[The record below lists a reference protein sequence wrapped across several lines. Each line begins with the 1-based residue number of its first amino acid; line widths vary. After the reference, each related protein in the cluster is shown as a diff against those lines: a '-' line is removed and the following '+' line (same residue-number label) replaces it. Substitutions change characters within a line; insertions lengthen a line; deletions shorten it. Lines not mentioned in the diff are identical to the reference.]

1 MVPQVLF
8 VCPRNAGRS
17 PMAAALLEYLAQGR
31 VRARSAGT
39 EPAVQLNP
47 KVVAAMAE
55 FGVDLSKEVPKL
67 VTDEMVAASDVVI
80 TMDCGDACPIHPG
93 KRYEEWVIGDPAG
106 REMPAVRQI
115 RAELERRVQQL
126 LAELAPLAAEGRDA

>member
-1 MVPQVLF
+1 
-8 VCPRNAGRS
+8 
-17 PMAAALLEYLAQGR
+17 MAAALLEDLAHGR

-39 EPAVQLNP
+39 EPAAQLNP

-55 FGVDLSKEVPKL
+55 VGVDLSNEVPKL
-67 VTDEMVAASDVVI
+67 VTDEMVAASNVVI

-93 KRYEEWVIGDPAG
+93 RRYEEWVIDDPAG
-106 REMPAVRQI
+106 REMPAIRQI